1 MSATVLHEA
10 LTLLADP
17 VVPLL
22 LVAGVLV
29 GAVVGAMPGLSATLA
44 VALLV
49 PFTFD
54 LSLMPALAMLVG
66 VYCGAIY
73 GGSVPAILFRT
84 PGTPASAATV
94 PDGYALTRRGQ
105 SRRALS
111 VAAFS
116 AMVGGVI
123 GTALLILLAP
133 QIASFALKFGPPEYF
148 ALAVFGL
155 SMIVSVSGGSV
166 LKSGAVAF
174 FGLLIATVGM
184 DPISGFPRFL
194 FGNASLMEGI
204 PFIPVLIGLFALAEV
219 FRAVSRPVAIEQ
231 TTTGGAAWPSAS
243 DTKRCL
249 WTNVRSGLMGTAV
262 GSTPGAGSDIA
273 AFMAYSVARQRAK
286 KGEHFGEGEIKGVAA
301 PEAAKT
307 ASISGAM
314 VPLLALGIPGDSVT
328 AVMIGAFIL
337 HGVQP
342 GPLLFAQ
349 NGGLAYSILGTVLIA
364 HLLVFLA
371 AIVGTR
377 YLVRILAVDR
387 GLLLA
392 SIVVLSLLGA
402 FALRGNIMDV
412 WVAIAFG
419 VVGFVLEKFSYP
431 VAPLL
436 LALILGP
443 MAEEN
448 FRRSL
453 ILSDGSYLAFLTH
466 PLCATILGLAVLSLL
481 YGTWRGRL
489 RTKKSPA

>member
-1 MSATVLHEA
+1 MSLDLFSESLA
-10 LTLLADP
+10 LLADP
-17 VVPLL
+17 MVVLL
-22 LVAGVLV
+22 LVVGILAGT
-29 GAVVGAMPGLSATLA
+29 VVGALPGLSATLA
-44 VALLV
+44 VALLI

-54 LSLMPALAMLVG
+54 LSIMPALAMLIG

-73 GGSVPAILFRT
+73 GGSIPAILFRT

-94 PDGYALTRRGQ
+94 FDGYALTLKGQ
-105 SRRALS
+105 SQRALS
-111 VAAFS
+111 VAAMS
-116 AMVGGVI
+116 AMIGGVI
-123 GTALLILLAP
+123 GTVLLILLAP
-133 QIASFALKFGPPEYF
+133 QIASFALRFGPQEYF

-155 SMIVSVSGGSV
+155 SMIVSVSGGSI
-166 LKSGAVAF
+166 LKSGSVALL
-174 FGLLIATVGM
+174 GLLIATVGM

-194 FGNASLMEGI
+194 FGNVSLMEGI

-231 TTTGGAAWPSAS
+231 TTTGGIAWPSAS
-243 DTKRCL
+243 DTKLCL

-262 GSTPGAGSDIA
+262 GATPGAGSDIA

-301 PEAAKT
+301 PESAKS
-307 ASISGAM
+307 ACVSGAM
-314 VPLLALGIPGDSVT
+314 MPLLSLGIPGDSVT
-328 AVMIGAFIL
+328 AVMVGAFIL

-349 NGGLAYSILGTVLIA
+349 NGALAYAILAAVA
-364 HLLVFLA
+364 VSHVLVFLA
-371 AIVGTR
+371 AIFGTR
-377 YLVRILAVDR
+377 YLVRIVSCDR
-387 GLLLA
+387 RFLLA

-402 FALRGNIMDV
+402 FALRCNMMDV
-412 WVAIAFG
+412 WIAIIFG
-419 VVGFVLEKFSYP
+419 VVGFTLEKFSYP

-453 ILSDGSYLAFLTH
+453 ILSEGSYAAFFTH

-481 YGTWRGRL
+481 YGTWRARP